1 MYSIQQ
7 VPTSICL
14 VLWGI
19 QRKHFSHSCHQEA
32 QRRMSYR
39 MKQLDTEP
47 KENNRKHY
55 TMLNWTKLMTTK
67 L

>member
-1 MYSIQQ
+1 MYSVQQ

-19 QRKHFSHSCHQEA
+19 QRMYLSHSCHQGA

-39 MKQLDTEP
+39 NETIRHEP
-47 KENNRKHY
+47 KENNRKQQKPKE
-55 TMLNWTKLMTTK
+55 NNKK
-67 L
+67 IC